1 MQQQKNR
8 QKKLIK
14 KMKSEKTRNGQ
25 PLMKN
30 YIKYALNKIEMTIKN
45 EKIQKKNEQKN
56 VKSQDSRP
64 NK

>member
-45 EKIQKKNEQKN
+45 EKIQKKNE
-56 VKSQDSRP
+56 
-64 NK
+64 